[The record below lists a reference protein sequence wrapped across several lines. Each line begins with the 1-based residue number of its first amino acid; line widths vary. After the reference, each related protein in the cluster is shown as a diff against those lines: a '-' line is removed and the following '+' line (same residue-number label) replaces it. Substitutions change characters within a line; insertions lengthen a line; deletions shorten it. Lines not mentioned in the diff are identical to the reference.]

1 MEFKVVITI
10 DAERDLEKH
19 IRYLIEEK
27 KNDQAAKNVLDDFEK
42 TIKSLSQVAGSLK
55 FCDNPRLKAQGYK
68 RINYFSHDY
77 FMLFRVIDD
86 QAIVDNIFHFLEDY
100 ENKLR

>member
-27 KNDQAAKNVLDDFEK
+27 RM
-42 TIKSLSQVAGSLK
+42 T
-55 FCDNPRLKAQGYK
+55 
-68 RINYFSHDY
+68 
-77 FMLFRVIDD
+77 
-86 QAIVDNIFHFLEDY
+86 
-100 ENKLR
+100 KLQRMY